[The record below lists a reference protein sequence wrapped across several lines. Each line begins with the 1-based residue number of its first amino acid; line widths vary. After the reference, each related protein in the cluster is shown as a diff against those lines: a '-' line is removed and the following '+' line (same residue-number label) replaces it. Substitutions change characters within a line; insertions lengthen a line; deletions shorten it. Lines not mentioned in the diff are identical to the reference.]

1 MLSHRRIE
9 RLVERGEH
17 ERLLDEV
24 LRNGRPLP
32 LAARLRLFDAGA
44 AGPAALALA
53 LQRHL
58 ELTPAAT
65 PLALDLAGRLLD
77 AQDADGAIGSIV
89 STAAAVAGLTR
100 LRETLA
106 WSPVADAML
115 ARRLD
120 VAIDRAL
127 HALLAAQ
134 HRCAMARRPGM
145 LGDEM
150 ETALALWQL
159 ATVDR
164 ARDALAWGDLARAAD
179 RLAADRAC
187 AEVLAAA
194 EALAPAGIAA

>member
-1 MLSHRRIE
+1 MLSQRRIE

-17 ERLLDEV
+17 DRLLEEV

-32 LAARLRLFDAGA
+32 LEARLHLTDPGA
-44 AGPAALALA
+44 LAPAALALA

-65 PLALDLAGRLLD
+65 PLAIDLADRLLEM
-77 AQDADGAIGSIV
+77 QDAHGAIGSTA
-89 STAAAVAGLTR
+89 STAAAIAGLTR

-106 WSPVADAML
+106 WSTNTDPML
-115 ARRLD
+115 SRRLD

-134 HRCAMARRPGM
+134 HRCAMADRPGY
-145 LGDEM
+145 LGDDM

-164 ARDALAWGDLARAAD
+164 AREALAWGDLARAAD
-179 RLAADRAC
+179 DLSGQRAC
-187 AEVLAAA
+187 AEVLEA
-194 EALAPAGIAA
+194 ALALTPAGLAA